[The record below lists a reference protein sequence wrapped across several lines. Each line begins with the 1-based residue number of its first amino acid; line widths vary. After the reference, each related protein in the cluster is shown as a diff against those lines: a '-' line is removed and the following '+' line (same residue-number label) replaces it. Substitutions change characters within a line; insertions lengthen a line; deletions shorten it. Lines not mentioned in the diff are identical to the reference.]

1 LISAA
6 ALVAAACAPLPPP
19 PSTTPAI
26 PVAATIEVVA
36 RDWHTDVCLR
46 SEDADAGVRSLA
58 SGFEDVRYLCFG
70 FGDRSYVVRRN
81 HGIGTMLLA
90 LVPGRGVVLM
100 TALRAPP
107 ADAFGAENVVT
118 LAVGDAGL
126 EGLRA
131 YLRNAVE
138 RNGNGGAI
146 SLGAG
151 PYEGGAYL
159 SATAAYSL
167 LYTCNTW
174 TADALRHAG
183 LPLAP
188 IAVFADD
195 VMMQVR
201 RIAAEQSNSGLAR

>member
-1 LISAA
+1 MID
-6 ALVAAACAPLPPP
+6 
-19 PSTTPAI
+19 
-26 PVAATIEVVA
+26 VVA
-36 RDWHTDVCLR
+36 RDWHTDICLR
-46 SEDADAGVRSLA
+46 SEDADPGVRSLA
-58 SGFEDVRYLCFG
+58 SGFEDVRYLCFS

-107 ADAFGAENVVT
+107 ADAFGTEHVVR
-118 LAVGDAGL
+118 LAVGEAGL

-131 YLRNAVE
+131 YLRNAVQ
-138 RNGNGGAI
+138 RNADGSAI

-188 IAVFADD
+188 IAVFAED
-195 VMMQVR
+195 VMVQVR
-201 RIAAEQSNSGLAR
+201 RIAVEQSASGRAP

>member
-1 LISAA
+1 
-6 ALVAAACAPLPPP
+6 
-19 PSTTPAI
+19 
-26 PVAATIEVVA
+26 VVV

-46 SEDADAGVRSLA
+46 SEDAGPAVRSLA
-58 SGFEDVRYLCFG
+58 SGFEDVRYLCLG

-81 HGIGTMLLA
+81 HGMVTMLLA
-90 LVPGRGVVLM
+90 LVPGRGVVVL

-107 ADAFGAENVVT
+107 AEAFGAGNVVG
-118 LAVGDAGL
+118 LAVGQAGL
-126 EGLRA
+126 EGLQTH
-131 YLRNAVE
+131 LRDAVQ
-138 RNGNGGAI
+138 RGADGKPI

-167 LYTCNTW
+167 FYTCNTW

-188 IAVFADD
+188 VAVFSDD
-195 VMMQVR
+195 IMMQVR
-201 RIAAEQSNSGLAR
+201 RIAAEQRDAGLDQPERGYRSAHAGNLQ

>member
-1 LISAA
+1 M
-6 ALVAAACAPLPPP
+6 
-19 PSTTPAI
+19 
-26 PVAATIEVVA
+26 

-46 SEDADAGVRSLA
+46 SEDADPAVRSLA

-81 HGIGTMLLA
+81 HGVVTMLLA
-90 LVPGRGVVLM
+90 LVPGRGVVVV

-107 ADAFGAENVVT
+107 AEAFGTGNVVG
-118 LAVGDAGL
+118 LAVSLAGL

-138 RNGNGGAI
+138 RNADGSPI

-167 LYTCNTW
+167 VYTCNTW
-174 TADALRHAG
+174 TPDALRHAG

-188 IAVFADD
+188 VAVFSDD
-195 VMMQVR
+195 IMTQVR
-201 RIAAEQSNSGLAR
+201 RIAAEQRDTGLAPAASLSRAVAEGRGRSALAGDLQ

>member
-1 LISAA
+1 MTPVVPAA
-6 ALVAAACAPLPPP
+6 AM
-19 PSTTPAI
+19 
-26 PVAATIEVVA
+26 IEVVA

-46 SEDADAGVRSLA
+46 SEDADPGVRSLGA
-58 SGFEDVRYLCFG
+58 GFEDVRYLCFG
-70 FGDRSYVVRRN
+70 FGDRSYVMRGN
-81 HGIGTMLLA
+81 HGVVTMLLA

-107 ADAFGAENVVT
+107 SEAFGAANVVG
-118 LAVGDAGL
+118 LAVSRPGL
-126 EGLRA
+126 EGLRN
-131 YLRNAVE
+131 YLRGAVQ
-138 RNGNGGAI
+138 RNPDDSPI
-146 SLGAG
+146 RLGAG

-201 RIAAEQSNSGLAR
+201 RIASEQSGAGLAP